1 MRLIGFL
8 ALLMLVSVPDCCSAQ
23 SPKITVTEVSQSSE
37 PITLVETK
45 SFVWSG
51 FVNPRVVD
59 GRVVAEVTSKPKFEG
74 STSQILLTLSD
85 GYEIS
90 EILAESL
97 PSLEYID
104 LAETPAAGSV
114 ELQFPADAKAG
125 DYRIAVKASK
135 KGVSRQAIKRL
146 NVTIGGSGPGPEPPE
161 PEPPSPTNDVQRIVD
176 NAIVEMRRNYGSA
189 FKRTA
194 ESVVSG
200 QLDTDIKFQKFLFDL
215 TKTGREQALAGVD
228 GLIQDKLPRDQNKL
242 KPEAAGFLR
251 DIAAAF
257 ERGVK

>member
-161 PEPPSPTNDVQRIVD
+161 PILPEMSQLAKDSRKAMQTFVIEMAGDMD
-176 NAIVEMRRNYGSA
+176 KAAEAIDAGKLKTVLDLSA
-189 FKRTA
+189 FTTPLDIDSRNRFKKTMAVSLEPKLGKDQLPADASKTLREVATGFR
-194 ESVVSG
+194 SV
-200 QLDTDIKFQKFLFDL
+200 K
-215 TKTGREQALAGVD
+215 
-228 GLIQDKLPRDQNKL
+228 
-242 KPEAAGFLR
+242 
-251 DIAAAF
+251 
-257 ERGVK
+257 